1 MLQLTLNILL
11 RECNDYI
18 TILKCAPKDQFLEF
32 NIKDG
37 WNPLC
42 EFLKVSIPETEF
54 PHENKK
60 GSYTQEML
68 DKNPVFKRM
77 QREMT
82 ISFSLLAGLT
92 IFCLYKG
99 VTNRNQLLQSGNKL
113 INKIY
118 LQLNDLF

>member
-54 PHENKK
+54 PHKNKK
-60 GSYTQEML
+60 ASVTKEMM
-68 DKNPVFKRM
+68 DTNIIFKRM

-82 ISFSLLAGLT
+82 FSLSVLAGLT
-92 IFCLYKG
+92 VFCLYKSF
-99 VTNRNQLLQSGNKL
+99 TNRSKLLKNFSSIFYN
-113 INKIY
+113 IY
-118 LQLNDLF
+118 